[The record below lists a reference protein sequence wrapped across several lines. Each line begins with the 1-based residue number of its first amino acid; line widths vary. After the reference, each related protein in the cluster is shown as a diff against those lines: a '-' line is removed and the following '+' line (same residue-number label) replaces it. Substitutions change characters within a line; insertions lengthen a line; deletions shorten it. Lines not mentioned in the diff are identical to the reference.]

1 MKRLFSA
8 AGCIG
13 LATLAGCKQ
22 GVLDPKGPI
31 AFAELQLLYDSTGIM
46 LAIVVPT
53 IVATLGVAFWFRA
66 SNPRARYR
74 PDFEHSGRLELLV
87 WAIPIMTVLL
97 VGGVAWV
104 ASHDLDPKRP
114 IESTAKPLHVQVISL
129 DWKWLF
135 IYPDEGVATVNH
147 LTIPVGRPVT
157 FELTGSGVMN
167 SFFVPQLGSQMYTM
181 AGMVTTLN
189 LRADHEGSYRGL
201 SAEFS
206 GDGFADMH
214 FTVEAVSDGD
224 YAKWI
229 ADAHTAG
236 RSLDTATYTA
246 LAKPSAAVSPITYG
260 TVASNFFDGV
270 VQTTAANCRGQK
282 K

>member
-1 MKRLFSA
+1 MKRLFAA
-8 AGCIG
+8 AGCLG
-13 LATLAGCKQ
+13 LAALAGCRD
-22 GVLDPKGPI
+22 GVLDPQGPI
-31 AFAELQLLYDSTGIM
+31 AFAELQIMADSTAIM

-53 IVATLGVAFWFRA
+53 ILATLGVAFWFRA
-66 SNPRARYR
+66 SNRRARYL
-74 PDFEHSGRLELLV
+74 PDFEHSSRLELLV
-87 WAIPIMTVLL
+87 WAIPILTVLL

-104 ASHDLDPKRP
+104 AAHDLDPQRP
-114 IESTAKPLHVQVISL
+114 IESAAKPVRVQVISL

-135 IYPDEGVATVNH
+135 IYPDEGVATVNQ
-147 LTIPVGRPVT
+147 LTIPVGRAVS
-157 FELTGSGVMN
+157 FELTGDGVMN

-189 LRADHEGSYRGL
+189 LRADRSGTYPGF

-214 FTVEAVSDGD
+214 FTVDAVSDGE

-236 RSLDTATYTA
+236 PLLDTATYTE
-246 LAKPSAAVSPITYG
+246 LAKPSKAVTPITYG
-260 TVASNFFDGV
+260 TVASNIFDSV
-270 VQTTAANCRGQK
+270 VRAAAADCIGQK
-282 K
+282 P